1 MYLVVHSQ
9 EPIGTLS
16 QLVSS
21 LFSDVPLHTTETEC
35 NYTNSTSF
43 PSPYNGK
50 IIYYEPLSVKEHT
63 LTLYW
68 QVRCLF
74 L

>member
-1 MYLVVHSQ
+1 MDLVVHSQ

-21 LFSDVPLHTTETEC
+21 MFSDVPQDMTESEC
-35 NYTNSTSF
+35 NYTNVTSF
-43 PSPYNGK
+43 PTSYNGK